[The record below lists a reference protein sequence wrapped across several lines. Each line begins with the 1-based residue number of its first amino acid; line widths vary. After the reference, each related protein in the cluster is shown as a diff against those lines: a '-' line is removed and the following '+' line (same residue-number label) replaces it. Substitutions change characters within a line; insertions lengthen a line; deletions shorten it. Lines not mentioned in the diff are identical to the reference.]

1 MSGPRF
7 AIQPPIAALD
17 LVERMVS
24 PPPTPIPLAL
34 TKRAEFF
41 LEEMLAAGP
50 EGITTIDYPGVR
62 VGDAVFKL
70 RKAGVNVETRYE
82 EHGGDFAGHHGRYI
96 LRSRIVRLRAD
107 VVTPAVVAT
116 TTNEGQQAAT

>member
-7 AIQPPIAALD
+7 AIQPPLDALD

-24 PPPTPIPLAL
+24 PPPALIPLTL

-41 LEEMLAAGP
+41 LEEMLGAGA

-62 VGDAVFKL
+62 VGDAIFKL
-70 RKAGVNVETRYE
+70 RKAGVAIDTAYE
-82 EHGGDFAGHHGRYI
+82 QHGGEFAGNHGRYI
-96 LRSRIVRLRAD
+96 LRSKVVRLDRH
-107 VVTPAVVAT
+107 TPPT
-116 TTNEGQQAAT
+116 AATAAMESAHG